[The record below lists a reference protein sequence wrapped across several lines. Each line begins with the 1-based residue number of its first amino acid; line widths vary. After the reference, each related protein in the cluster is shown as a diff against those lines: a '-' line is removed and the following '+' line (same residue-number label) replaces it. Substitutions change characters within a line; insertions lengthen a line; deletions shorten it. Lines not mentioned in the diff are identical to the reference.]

1 MATWQDLEEQRPEMA
16 SAGRSLLYRFGVGLA
31 FLATV
36 RPDGGPRLH
45 PICPVMHAG
54 RIFAL
59 IIASPK
65 RADLLNDGRYA
76 LHSFPMED
84 NEDAIY
90 LIGRAQQVTDMP
102 VVDALVEQY
111 VAERAHFGFTAESIA
126 AELLFKFDIEKAMLT
141 VTKGHGDQDPV
152 HSVWVPSAPGT

>member
-1 MATWQDLEEQRPEMA
+1 MATWQDFEDQRPEMA
-16 SAGRSLLYRFGVGLA
+16 SAGRSLLYKFGVGLG

-36 RPDGGPRLH
+36 RPDGGPRVH
-45 PICPVMHAG
+45 PICPVMLAG

-59 IIASPK
+59 IVQSPK

-76 LHSFPMED
+76 LHSFPMDD

-90 LIGRAQQVTDMP
+90 LVGMAHQVRDQT

-111 VAERAHFGFTAESIA
+111 VAERAQFGITAESIA
-126 AELLFKFDIEKAMLT
+126 SELPFEFDIEKVMLT
-141 VTKGHGDQDPV
+141 VTKGHGDQRPV
-152 HSVWVPSAPGT
+152 HTVWVPAPSSS